1 MSGTSEDTARTRT
14 FSWEDPRALAEAAR
28 GLSGIEFLQR
38 VISGEL
44 PRPPISALM
53 NFGLAELSEGRVVF
67 TVEPAEYHYNPIG
80 VVHGG
85 LAATLLDSATG
96 CAVQTTLPVGV
107 TYTTLELKTNFVRA
121 ITRDTGRVLCEAE
134 VVHRGGTIATAEGR
148 LRAESSG
155 KLLAH
160 GTSTC
165 LIIGANGGRTEGN
178 GNGNGGAR

>member
-1 MSGTSEDTARTRT
+1 MEY
-14 FSWEDPRALAEAAR
+14 
-28 GLSGIEFLQR
+28 LQA
-38 VISGEL
+38 IMSGEL
-44 PRPPISALM
+44 PPPPIAVTLGM
-53 NFGLAELSEGRVVF
+53 RPVELGEGRAVF
-67 TVEPAEYHYNPIG
+67 AAEPAEYHYNPIG

-107 TYTTLELKTNFVRA
+107 TYTTLELKTNFTRA

-165 LIIGANGGRTEGN
+165 LIISPNGARTTDN
-178 GNGNGGAR
+178 GNGDGSTT

>member
-1 MSGTSEDTARTRT
+1 MQQPTPETRTRT
-14 FSWEDPRALAEAAR
+14 ITWQDPEPSFERAR
-28 GLSGIEFLQR
+28 SLSGMEYLQA
-38 VISGEL
+38 IMSGEI
-44 PRPPISALM
+44 PAPPIAVTLGM
-53 NFGLAELSEGRVVF
+53 KPVELDHGRAVF
-67 TVEPAEYHYNPIG
+67 AAEPAEYHYNPIG

-96 CAVQTTLPVGV
+96 CAVQTTLPQGVG
-107 TYTTLELKTNFVRA
+107 YTTLELKTNFVRA

-148 LRAESSG
+148 LVAESTG

-165 LIIGANGGRTEGN
+165 LIIPSNGARTSGN
-178 GNGNGGAR
+178 GNGNGGAA

>member
-1 MSGTSEDTARTRT
+1 MEY
-14 FSWEDPRALAEAAR
+14 
-28 GLSGIEFLQR
+28 LQA
-38 VISGEL
+38 IMTGEL
-44 PRPPISALM
+44 PPPPIAVTLGM
-53 NFGLAELSEGRVVF
+53 HPVELAEGRAVF
-67 TVEPAEYHYNPIG
+67 AAEPDEYHYNPIG

-96 CAVQTTLPVGV
+96 CAVQTTLPAGMA
-107 TYTTLELKTNFVRA
+107 YTTLELKTNFVRA

-148 LRAESSG
+148 LRAEATG

-165 LIIGANGGRTEGN
+165 LIIPANGARTSGN
-178 GNGNGGAR
+178 GNGNGGAP

>member
-1 MSGTSEDTARTRT
+1 MEYLQAIMNGTLPPPPIALTLGMDIVE
-14 FSWEDPRALAEAAR
+14 LAEGRAVFAA
-28 GLSGIEFLQR
+28 
-38 VISGEL
+38 
-44 PRPPISALM
+44 
-53 NFGLAELSEGRVVF
+53 
-67 TVEPAEYHYNPIG
+67 EPAEYHYNPIG

-96 CAVQTTLPVGV
+96 CAVQTTLPQGV
-107 TYTTLELKTNFVRA
+107 AYTTIELSTNFTAA

-148 LRAESSG
+148 LRAESTG

-165 LIIGANGGRTEGN
+165 LIIAGNGARTSN
-178 GNGNGGAR
+178 KGNGNGGAP

>member
-1 MSGTSEDTARTRT
+1 MQQPTTAERTRT
-14 FSWEDPRALAEAAR
+14 ITWEDPVPTAAR
-28 GLSGIEFLQR
+28 GLEMSGLDYLHALMA
-38 VISGEL
+38 GEL
-44 PRPPISALM
+44 PPPPIALTLGM
-53 NFGLAELSEGRVVF
+53 APIEVEEGRAVF
-67 TVEPAEYHYNPIG
+67 AAEPAEYHYNPIG

-96 CAVQTTLPVGV
+96 CAVQTTLPPGV
-107 TYTTLELKTNFVRA
+107 AYTTLELKTNFVRA

-148 LRAESSG
+148 LRAEATG

-165 LIIGANGGRTEGN
+165 LIKPLDVARNGTG
-178 GNGNGGAR
+178 

>member
-1 MSGTSEDTARTRT
+1 MSGLDYL
-14 FSWEDPRALAEAAR
+14 RAMMAGDVPPAPIALTL
-28 GLSGIEFLQR
+28 GF
-38 VISGEL
+38 
-44 PRPPISALM
+44 RPVD
-53 NFGLAELSEGRVVF
+53 LSEGRAVF
-67 TVEPAEYHYNPIG
+67 AADPAEYHYNPIG

-96 CAVQTTLPVGV
+96 CAVQTTLPAGVG
-107 TYTTLELKTNFVRA
+107 YTTLELKTNFVRA

-148 LRAESSG
+148 LIAESSG

-165 LIIGANGGRTEGN
+165 LIIPAAVDRNGKG
-178 GNGNGGAR
+178 

>member
-1 MSGTSEDTARTRT
+1 MQQPTPDRTRT
-14 FSWEDPRALAEAAR
+14 ITWEDPAPNFEHA
-28 GLSGIEFLQR
+28 GSLSGMEYLQAMMNGTLPPPPMAMTLGMDL
-38 VISGEL
+38 VEL
-44 PRPPISALM
+44 
-53 NFGLAELSEGRVVF
+53 GEGRAVFAVV
-67 TVEPAEYHYNPIG
+67 PAEYHYNPIG

-96 CAVQTTLPVGV
+96 CAVQTTLPAG
-107 TYTTLELKTNFVRA
+107 TAYTTVELKTNFVRA

-148 LRAESSG
+148 LRAESTG

-165 LIIGANGGRTEGN
+165 LIIAGNGGRTSHK
-178 GNGNGGAR
+178 GNGNGGAP

>member
-1 MSGTSEDTARTRT
+1 MEY
-14 FSWEDPRALAEAAR
+14 
-28 GLSGIEFLQR
+28 LQA
-38 VISGEL
+38 IMSGEL
-44 PRPPISALM
+44 PPPPIGVTLGM
-53 NFGLAELSEGRVVF
+53 RPVELGEGRAVF
-67 TVEPAEYHYNPIG
+67 AAEPAEYHYNPIG

-148 LRAESSG
+148 LRAESDG

-165 LIIGANGGRTEGN
+165 LIISPNGGRTIGN
-178 GNGNGGAR
+178 GNGDGSTT

>member
-1 MSGTSEDTARTRT
+1 MQQPTTAERSRTIT
-14 FSWEDPRALAEAAR
+14 WEDPVPVASRALEMS
-28 GLSGIEFLQR
+28 GLDYMRAIVEGD
-38 VISGEL
+38 V
-44 PRPPISALM
+44 PAPPIALLM
-53 NFGLAELSEGRVVF
+53 GFQPVELAEGRVTF
-67 TVEPAEYHYNPIG
+67 AAEPGEHLYNPIG

-96 CAVQTTLPVGV
+96 CAVHTTLPVGV
-107 TYTTLELKTNFVRA
+107 AYTTLELKTNFVRA

-148 LRAESSG
+148 LIAESTG

-165 LIIGANGGRTEGN
+165 LIKPIAVGRNGKP
-178 GNGNGGAR
+178 

>member
-1 MSGTSEDTARTRT
+1 MAYLQAIMDGT
-14 FSWEDPRALAEAAR
+14 
-28 GLSGIEFLQR
+28 
-38 VISGEL
+38 L
-44 PRPPISALM
+44 PPPPIALTLGM
-53 NFGLAELSEGRVVF
+53 DLVELGEGRAVF
-67 TVEPAEYHYNPIG
+67 AAEPSEYHYNPIG

-96 CAVQTTLPVGV
+96 CAVQTTLPAGVG
-107 TYTTLELKTNFVRA
+107 YTTLELKTNFVGA

-148 LRAESSG
+148 LRVESSG

-165 LIIGANGGRTEGN
+165 LIIAAAAGRTEGT
-178 GNGNGGAR
+178 GNGNGGAP

>member
-1 MSGTSEDTARTRT
+1 MEY
-14 FSWEDPRALAEAAR
+14 
-28 GLSGIEFLQR
+28 LQA
-38 VISGEL
+38 IMAGEL
-44 PRPPISALM
+44 PPPPIALTLDM
-53 NFGLAELSEGRVVF
+53 RPVELAEGRAVF
-67 TVEPAEYHYNPIG
+67 AAEPAEFHYNPIG

-96 CAVQTTLPVGV
+96 CAVQTTLPRGV
-107 TYTTLELKTNFVRA
+107 AYTTLELKTNFVRA

-148 LRAESSG
+148 LYAESTG

-165 LIIGANGGRTEGN
+165 LIIDADAGRN
-178 GNGNGGAR
+178 GNGSR

>member
-1 MSGTSEDTARTRT
+1 MEYLQAIMDGTLPPPPIGMTLGMQPVE
-14 FSWEDPRALAEAAR
+14 LAEGRAVFAA
-28 GLSGIEFLQR
+28 
-38 VISGEL
+38 
-44 PRPPISALM
+44 
-53 NFGLAELSEGRVVF
+53 
-67 TVEPAEYHYNPIG
+67 EPAEYHYNPIG

-96 CAVQTTLPVGV
+96 CAVQTTLPQGVG
-107 TYTTLELKTNFVRA
+107 YTTLELKTNFVRA

-178 GNGNGGAR
+178 GNGNGGDR

>member
-1 MSGTSEDTARTRT
+1 MVSFVQQLTHTRT
-14 FSWEDPRALAEAAR
+14 ITWEDPAPGFARAAEMS
-28 GLSGIEFLQR
+28 GLEYLQAM
-38 VISGEL
+38 IAGEL
-44 PRPPISALM
+44 PPPPMAATLGMELVEVGDGRAL
-53 NFGLAELSEGRVVF
+53 FAA
-67 TVEPAEYHYNPIG
+67 EPADYHYNPIG

-96 CAVQTTLPVGV
+96 CAVQTTVARGV
-107 TYTTLELKTNFVRA
+107 AYTTLELKTNFVRA

-148 LRAESSG
+148 LRAESTG

-165 LIIGANGGRTEGN
+165 LIIAANGGRPSGN
-178 GNGNGGAR
+178 GNGNGSPA